1 MDLNKMMTETRNP
14 DTMTLDQMSALE
26 LVTVMNREDHKV
38 PEAIALALPQ
48 IASTVEVVEQA
59 FRKGGRLFYLGAG
72 TSGRLGVLDA
82 SECPP
87 TFGVDSGMVVGLIAG
102 GDRALRF
109 PIEGAE
115 DDRSLGKQDLMDHNL
130 VPSDVVIGIAASGR
144 TPYVLGALD
153 YAHSIGCKT
162 AAIACNLHS
171 AIGQAADIAIEVSVG
186 PEVLTG
192 STRLKA
198 GSAQKMILNM
208 ITTGAMVRTG
218 KAYQNLM
225 VDVVQSNEKLRTRA
239 ENIVMA
245 ATDVS
250 REQARRTID
259 EANGKVKLAITMIL
273 TGKDAASAQALL
285 DQSGGSVHN
294 ALGNR

>member
-87 TFGVDSGMVVGLIAG
+87 TFGVDPGMVVGLIAG

-115 DDRSLGKQDLMDHNL
+115 DDRFLGKQDLMDHNL

>member
-38 PEAIALALPQ
+38 PEAIASALPQ

-87 TFGVDSGMVVGLIAG
+87 TFGVDPGMVVGLIAG

-115 DDRSLGKQDLMDHNL
+115 DDRSLGKQDLVNHNL

-198 GSAQKMILNM
+198 GTAQKMILNM

>member
-38 PEAIALALPQ
+38 PEAIASALPQ

-87 TFGVDSGMVVGLIAG
+87 TFGVDSSMVVGLIAG

-115 DDRSLGKQDLMDHNL
+115 DDRSLGKQDLVDHNL

-250 REQARRTID
+250 CEQARRTID

>member
-38 PEAIALALPQ
+38 PEAIASALPQ

-87 TFGVDSGMVVGLIAG
+87 TFGVDSSMVVGLIAG

-115 DDRSLGKQDLMDHNL
+115 DDRSLGKQDLVDHNL